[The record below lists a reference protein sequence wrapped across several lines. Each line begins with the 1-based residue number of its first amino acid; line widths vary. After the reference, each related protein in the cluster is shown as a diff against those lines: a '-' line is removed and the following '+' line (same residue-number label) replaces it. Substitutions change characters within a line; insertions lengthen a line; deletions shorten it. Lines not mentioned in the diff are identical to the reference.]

1 MGTCTAAPAMARKCL
16 LGPLADVVS
25 GGAAGT
31 QAEWRFPMGEPPA
44 IEGRLVKLPT
54 DAAVERAVREES
66 EEKEV

>member
-1 MGTCTAAPAMARKCL
+1 MARKCL

-25 GGAAGT
+25 GGAAAT

-44 IEGRLVKLPT
+44 IERRLVKLPT